1 MLKVIVAVGLIA
13 TGSVYMGITVPFV
26 IGAVYVLQHVYLRTS
41 RQIRL
46 LDLEARSPLYTH
58 FLETLNGLCTIRA
71 FGWRDDSCDE
81 NHRLLDFAQ
90 RPYYMLLC
98 IQRWL
103 NLMLDLIVAAEAVIV
118 VGLAVG
124 LRHSTSPGLL
134 GISMNNILCKYLFT
148 HALLRTRE
156 AKSS

>member
-1 MLKVIVAVGLIA
+1 MASAPFALLAGGTTAA
-13 TGSVYMGITVPFV
+13 TKI
-26 IGAVYVLQHVYLRTS
+26 IGYSTFS
-41 RQIRL
+41 
-46 LDLEARSPLYTH
+46 
-58 FLETLNGLCTIRA
+58 
-71 FGWRDDSCDE
+71 
-81 NHRLLDFAQ
+81 Q
-90 RPYYMLLC
+90 RPYYMLLG